1 MLLADISVTSAG
13 WVDFFFLLAVVVA
26 IIGLVIC
33 LLGLPIA
40 PIEYRFLWVLFF
52 VWAGFTAAGLLFQ

>member
-1 MLLADISVTSAG
+1 MFLADISVQSAG
-13 WVDFFFLLAVVVA
+13 WVDFFLLLAVFVA

-40 PIEYRFLWVLFF
+40 PVEYRFLWVLLF
-52 VWAGFTAAGLLFQ
+52 VWCGFTAAGLLFQ